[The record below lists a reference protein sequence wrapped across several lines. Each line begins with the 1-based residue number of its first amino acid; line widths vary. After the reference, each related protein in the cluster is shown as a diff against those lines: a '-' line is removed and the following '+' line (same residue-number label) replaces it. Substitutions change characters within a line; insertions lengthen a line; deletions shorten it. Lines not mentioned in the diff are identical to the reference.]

1 MRLVDR
7 LPFLVVI
14 VLMFS
19 VIHVSAQVIDEVL
32 FPVPYETNEGRL
44 IGYINAN
51 GEVVLPAIFSA
62 GRPFAG
68 GSAVVGTNRVSW
80 APTDFG
86 VIDSSGQFFLPPNYE
101 DVIMTERRNAWVLQQ
116 GSWSYIRTDNGKF
129 VFERTFDRV
138 APYSEGKAIV
148 EYSKA
153 QWAINEQ
160 GEEVFSLSS
169 QNLFAI
175 LLKHGNVDAFPVGVA
190 QYRDDRL
197 LVIAGQPAAGLRTI
211 VFLDGEGEVAIPAR
225 TYLAGGINPF
235 SQGYAALQEPAP
247 GKIGGGEAFFIDRH
261 GERAFGGR
269 VWRGVKSFS
278 EGLAA
283 VSTLSASP
291 SQHRPARWGF
301 IDRNGE
307 MVIEDI
313 YWDVEPFSEGLAAVA
328 VELDSLVPGNR
339 DGLWGAIDQNGVMVI
354 EPQFRSPFRFRDGLA
369 QLFEPY
375 EIHSIAGVQLSGP
388 IRGTTM
394 RYIDR
399 NGRTV
404 WDERDHRPVD

>member
-1 MRLVDR
+1 MLNRYLRQRVALVCALLSFAGLAIGDVPKLFPVKVNIGGASKSGYIDDTGRIAIEAQFNDVAFFWGEMARVGSRSTTVGGLGSTSFGLIDR
-7 LPFLVVI
+7 LGNWVLRPSHDRLFLSGMRNTLWALNNDEWRLIELDGSDLLGRSFQRVSGFAEGKAV
-14 VLMFS
+14 
-19 VIHVSAQVIDEVL
+19 VSADDRTIVIDEQGTEL
-32 FPVPYETNEGRL
+32 FSLSERGFVTSF
-44 IGYINAN
+44 
-51 GEVVLPAIFSA
+51 PAS
-62 GRPFAG
+62 
-68 GSAVVGTNRVSW
+68 
-80 APTDFG
+80 
-86 VIDSSGQFFLPPNYE
+86 
-101 DVIMTERRNAWVLQQ
+101 
-116 GSWSYIRTDNGKF
+116 
-129 VFERTFDRV
+129 
-138 APYSEGKAIV
+138 YSEG
-148 EYSKA
+148 
-153 QWAINEQ
+153 
-160 GEEVFSLSS
+160 
-169 QNLFAI
+169 
-175 LLKHGNVDAFPVGVA
+175 LLIA
-190 QYRDDRL
+190 
-197 LVIAGQPAAGLRTI
+197 IAGQPAAGLRTI

-247 GKIGGGEAFFIDRH
+247 GMIGGGDAFFIDRD
-261 GERAFGGR
+261 GKRAFGGQ

-328 VELDSLVPGNR
+328 VELDSLVPGSR

-375 EIHSIAGVQLSGP
+375 EIHSIAGVELSGP

>member
-1 MRLVDR
+1 MKTSIASKLIV
-7 LPFLVVI
+7 LVVFLGVVASLAYADEKSRHAI
-14 VLMFS
+14 LVFEGTRRLYGYIGTSGKIEIAPTFQEASMFYRGAAVAGIHSPGHGPGTLRFGIIDLTGSWIIEPTNEDVFSSSLESHFWKLSDGQWVLIDSEGHQVFDMNFS
-19 VIHVSAQVIDEVL
+19 EVASFAEGKAVVRQEGEQVVIDEDGVIL
-32 FPVPYETNEGRL
+32 FSITAHGFYATPSVYYAEERL
-44 IGYINAN
+44 I
-51 GEVVLPAIFSA
+51 
-62 GRPFAG
+62 
-68 GSAVVGTNRVSW
+68 VS
-80 APTDFG
+80 
-86 VIDSSGQFFLPPNYE
+86 Q
-101 DVIMTERRNAWVLQQ
+101 
-116 GSWSYIRTDNGKF
+116 
-129 VFERTFDRV
+129 
-138 APYSEGKAIV
+138 
-148 EYSKA
+148 
-153 QWAINEQ
+153 
-160 GEEVFSLSS
+160 
-169 QNLFAI
+169 
-175 LLKHGNVDAFPVGVA
+175 
-190 QYRDDRL
+190 
-197 LVIAGQPAAGLRTI
+197 GQPAAGLRTI

>member
-1 MRLVDR
+1 MVKRLFCILLGLSAFAILSFGEPVR
-7 LPFLVVI
+7 LY
-14 VLMFS
+14 
-19 VIHVSAQVIDEVL
+19 
-32 FPVPYETNEGRL
+32 PVPIPTEGETRY
-44 IGYINAN
+44 GYIDRT
-51 GEVVLPAIFSA
+51 GEIVIEPVFLEATHFQYS
-62 GRPFAG
+62 FARTASRESENWG
-68 GSAVVGTNRVSW
+68 FAR
-80 APTDFG
+80 DIRFG
-86 VIDSSGQFFLPPNYE
+86 LIDSSGG
-101 DVIMTERRNAWVLQQ
+101 WVLRPKYENLFAAGYQ
-116 GSWSYIRTDNGKF
+116 
-129 VFERTFDRV
+129 DRFWV
-138 APYSEGKAIV
+138 KVSGYWMLIDVNSEVVIDEPFLEVSRFAEGKAV
-148 EYSKA
+148 VVKDSHHVVLDESGA
-153 QWAINEQ
+153 
-160 GEEVFSLSS
+160 VLFSLTELGFSV
-169 QNLFAI
+169 QHPEAY
-175 LLKHGNVDAFPVGVA
+175 A
-190 QYRDDRL
+190 DDRL
-197 LVIAGQPAAGLRTI
+197 LALERSSAAGLRTI